1 MPGVCSS
8 TKKHPFWSSA
18 VAFSAATNWRRS
30 WAFPALQNLRLFG
43 LSQQNAEYQA
53 YFKHAQSAIWDLI
66 FLLASWLRSV
76 NIGKHENW
84 VFILDQKKTV
94 LSKSQ
99 KPSGT
104 IPSRCSPKHSL
115 FFFPPNV
122 CYLHAQWAAT
132 ILSLSSVFSFRLPCP
147 LFLSFF
153 FSYLIGPWVD
163 LFNTQHC
170 AFRSIVYH
178 ERICLS
184 WCLWLKGLL
193 LVWQKHLKGKLV
205 NNLNKHI
212 GQGILEIFMP
222 QRWVYKMYLN
232 WEIITN
238 DWWNPCQDRRQVCC
252 THGVTTQTDKAD
264 KLSRSYQIRKT
275 LQPQGSS
282 RWGILDCCS
291 CSGLCDVKNGD
302 YFSIRLLADSVL
314 HQQQPSLLNKKKITY
329 VMFCIHEA

>member
-84 VFILDQKKTV
+84 VFILDQKKPV

-153 FSYLIGPWVD
+153 F
-163 LFNTQHC
+163 F
-170 AFRSIVYH
+170 
-178 ERICLS
+178 
-184 WCLWLKGLL
+184 
-193 LVWQKHLKGKLV
+193 
-205 NNLNKHI
+205 
-212 GQGILEIFMP
+212 
-222 QRWVYKMYLN
+222 
-232 WEIITN
+232 
-238 DWWNPCQDRRQVCC
+238 
-252 THGVTTQTDKAD
+252 
-264 KLSRSYQIRKT
+264 
-275 LQPQGSS
+275 
-282 RWGILDCCS
+282 
-291 CSGLCDVKNGD
+291 
-302 YFSIRLLADSVL
+302 
-314 HQQQPSLLNKKKITY
+314 LLNRSVSGSIQHTALCFQEYCVSWKNLPFMMLVAQGAVAGLAKA
-329 VMFCIHEA
+329 FEREAC